1 MLNNIIQDIQYS
13 KDNADQY
20 GIKIDPQK
28 ENDSNSNLDA
38 YLLSSALQI
47 KNDLFPKIYQSIS
60 NVKDKLS
67 LKDIY
72 NFYVSPDNSSA
83 NAYCKVMP
91 RSDRVDIVFTSR
103 LIELLSAEE
112 LKFVV
117 AHEIAHHQYQ
127 HYLYPSPRETESSL
141 RYFNL
146 VSLQKNAEISAD
158 RLGFL
163 ALGDLETTIKAMI
176 KISSGLSSEY
186 IKYNY
191 DNFMSQ
197 LQDLKKLEKN
207 PFLMNSSHPSIFT
220 RAQSILWFSESKEY
234 LEFTNSKIKGQYSL
248 KEVDTLIEA
257 ALAELVS
264 KDQDQIFGDRSRT
277 CLFWC
282 LIYLMS
288 IDKNFSKKEQE
299 YLSSIFTNEK
309 VNSLKKY
316 MESKK
321 NNISQVL
328 ETRMREE
335 LQRSIDLPKS
345 KKIEIREKIQDYLD
359 RFIEKDTDEHISYIK
374 AFGKILGI
382 LKVQ

>member
-1 MLNNIIQDIQYS
+1 M
-13 KDNADQY
+13 
-20 GIKIDPQK
+20 
-28 ENDSNSNLDA
+28 
-38 YLLSSALQI
+38 
-47 KNDLFPKIYQSIS
+47 
-60 NVKDKLS
+60 
-67 LKDIY
+67 
-72 NFYVSPDNSSA
+72 
-83 NAYCKVMP
+83 
-91 RSDRVDIVFTSR
+91 
-103 LIELLSAEE
+103 
-112 LKFVV
+112 
-117 AHEIAHHQYQ
+117 
-127 HYLYPSPRETESSL
+127 YPSPRETESSL

-191 DNFMSQ
+191 ENFMRQ
-197 LQDLKKLEKN
+197 LQDLKKLERN
-207 PFLMNSSHPSIFT
+207 PYLMNSSHPSIFT

-248 KEVDTLIEA
+248 KELDILIEA

-316 MESKK
+316 MDSKK
-321 NNISQVL
+321 
-328 ETRMREE
+328 
-335 LQRSIDLPKS
+335 
-345 KKIEIREKIQDYLD
+345 KKY
-359 RFIEKDTDEHISYIK
+359 
-374 AFGKILGI
+374 
-382 LKVQ
+382 